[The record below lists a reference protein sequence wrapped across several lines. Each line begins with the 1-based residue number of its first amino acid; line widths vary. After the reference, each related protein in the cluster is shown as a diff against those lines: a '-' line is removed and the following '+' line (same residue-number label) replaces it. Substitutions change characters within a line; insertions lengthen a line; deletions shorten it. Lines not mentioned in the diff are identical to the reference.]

1 MILNKVEDEK
11 NGSSNEKKRKKEVI
25 DQIVMSLLN
34 DALKD
39 EEMDSPYNMD
49 EARTFV
55 QGIQEKIEKCAK

>member
-39 EEMDSPYNMD
+39 EEKDSPYNMD

>member
-39 EEMDSPYNMD
+39 EEKDSPYNMD
-49 EARTFV
+49 EAPPRHSR
-55 QGIQEKIEKCAK
+55 EN